1 MCNGMVFST
10 VRGAVEDE
18 LEHER
23 RFNKAKGDTN
33 MMLDGVNELV
43 AHVERNLMSNQSPVH
58 DETKQIADTLAI
70 MAKKV
75 SDHLFKLE
83 EENNGILAVLKETR
97 ADRDK
102 ISTLYYGLKY
112 QLQQDVELKS
122 AMFTYVGPGFPQT
135 TDDEQYNN
143 VYKQNFVGDCGSEC
157 AKYFFNDEDFAG
169 YSYSP
174 TDRVCY
180 CTFDYTLPDMGDS
193 GFNIG
198 IDARMERYG
207 EIKRVE
213 LPPKGKVFSC
223 YKRNTLYLYEQPPVL
238 PNRVPSIGPSLLPS
252 SKPSVVPI
260 VEPSSIPS
268 VLPNRVPSIN
278 PSVVSS
284 VLPSRVSIIDLSY
297 RSISRK
303 KCAEECSGITIKVN
317 NDNIKEKISDNS
329 QNKDV
334 VKCFN
339 TTHVTTMYQLF
350 RESGYNGDLSCWDIS
365 SVTNISVSN
374 YSNHKRI
381 LNKCLPMLDTYI

>member
-1 MCNGMVFST
+1 
-10 VRGAVEDE
+10 
-18 LEHER
+18 
-23 RFNKAKGDTN
+23 
-33 MMLDGVNELV
+33 
-43 AHVERNLMSNQSPVH
+43 
-58 DETKQIADTLAI
+58 
-70 MAKKV
+70 
-75 SDHLFKLE
+75 
-83 EENNGILAVLKETR
+83 
-97 ADRDK
+97 
-102 ISTLYYGLKY
+102 
-112 QLQQDVELKS
+112 
-122 AMFTYVGPGFPQT
+122 
-135 TDDEQYNN
+135 
-143 VYKQNFVGDCGSEC
+143 
-157 AKYFFNDEDFAG
+157 
-169 YSYSP
+169 
-174 TDRVCY
+174 
-180 CTFDYTLPDMGDS
+180 MGDS

-252 SKPSVVPI
+252 SKPSAVPS

-268 VLPNRVPSIN
+268 VLPSRVPSINQSLLPSVVPSVEPSSIPSVLSNRVPSINPSLLPSVVPSVEPSSIPSVLSNRVPSINPSLLPSVVPSVEPSSIPSMLPNRVPSIN

-284 VLPSRVSIIDLSY
+284 VLPSRVSIIDLNY
-297 RSISRK
+297 RSISRN

-381 LNKCLPMLDTYI
+381 FNKCLPMLDTYI